1 MIRVI
6 RVAAALGIATLS
18 VAATAHV
25 TVSPKESAVG
35 AHVKYVVRVPNEKQ
49 VDTVAIEIRFPSA
62 LRVRSF
68 EQRPGWM
75 TEPIRDASG
84 TLIGVR
90 WRGSLPPQQF
100 AEFGLLAVN
109 PAAAGDLAWS
119 AIQSFADGTKVEWS
133 GAAGSK
139 TPAPR
144 VTIK

>member
-68 EQRPGWM
+68 EQRPDWM

>member
-1 MIRVI
+1 
-6 RVAAALGIATLS
+6 VAAALGIATLS
-18 VAATAHV
+18 VPATAHV

>member
-68 EQRPGWM
+68 EQRPDWM
-75 TEPIRDASG
+75 TESIRDASG

>member
-6 RVAAALGIATLS
+6 RVATALGIATLS

>member
-6 RVAAALGIATLS
+6 RVAAALRISTLS

-49 VDTVAIEIRFPSA
+49 VDTVTIEIRFPSA

-75 TEPIRDASG
+75 TEPVRDASG

-100 AEFGLLAVN
+100 AEFGLPAVN
-109 PAAAGDLAWS
+109 PAAAEDLAWS

-139 TPAPR
+139 APAPR

>member
-75 TEPIRDASG
+75 TEPVRDASG

>member
-1 MIRVI
+1 MIGVI
-6 RVAAALGIATLS
+6 RVATALGIATLS

>member
-1 MIRVI
+1 MIRV

-75 TEPIRDASG
+75 TEPVRDASG

>member
-1 MIRVI
+1 
-6 RVAAALGIATLS
+6 VAAALGIATLS

-90 WRGSLPPQQF
+90 WRGSLPPLQF

-109 PAAAGDLAWS
+109 PAAAGELAWS